1 MLILDDLV
9 GEGSIDE
16 AAIHPREVIRRAL
29 DLGATALIL
38 VHNHPSGSPQPSRA
52 DIDITNSI
60 AEAGR
65 LLGVTV
71 HDHVVIGREGHVSLR
86 AKGLI

>member
-1 MLILDDLV
+1 MTDPAKPDATRSSL
-9 GEGSIDE
+9 SK
-16 AAIHPREVIRRAL
+16 RRL
-29 DLGATALIL
+29 KLWI
-38 VHNHPSGSPQPSRA
+38 
-52 DIDITNSI
+52 
-60 AEAGR
+60 R